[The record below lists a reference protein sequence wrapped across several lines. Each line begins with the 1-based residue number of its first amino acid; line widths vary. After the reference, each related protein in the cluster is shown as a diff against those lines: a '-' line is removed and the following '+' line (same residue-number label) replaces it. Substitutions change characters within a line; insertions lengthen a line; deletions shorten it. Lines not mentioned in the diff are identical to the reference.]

1 MNILSLYIHH
11 WLIYYILV
19 ANCLKS
25 CNDPILFEN
34 STMDIPIRIIVAAVI
49 FSIDTTSLK
58 MMDDVANPE
67 IGTKSDKGATLV
79 AGYFFIKLFHIQYP
93 NIVVI

>member
-1 MNILSLYIHH
+1 MSIIDIMHYALVSNGFKIDNE
-11 WLIYYILV
+11 LIFL
-19 ANCLKS
+19 
-25 CNDPILFEN
+25 EN
-34 STMDIPIRIIVAAVI
+34 STIDIPIRIIIAAAI

-58 MMDDVANPE
+58 MIDDVANPE

-93 NIVVI
+93 SMVVI